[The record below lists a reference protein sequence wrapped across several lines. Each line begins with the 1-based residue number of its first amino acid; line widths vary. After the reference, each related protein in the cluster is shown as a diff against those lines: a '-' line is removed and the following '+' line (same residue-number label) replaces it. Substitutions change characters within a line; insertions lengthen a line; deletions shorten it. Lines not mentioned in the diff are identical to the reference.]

1 MMNHR
6 ILLSVVFLIILIGLG
21 TDASSSG
28 AQTYSQLVLD
38 ADRVPWSSLI
48 YKARSFVVDVDVAV
62 HLEYLSAA
70 EVEAALIEARQGTA
84 LQVPAQGACRLSND
98 IVIDSIVQPPVK
110 ISNQVWFDPQDATAL
125 GRIRLRQG
133 EDDFKKLYRF
143 TQQGVFR
150 HRIEPR
156 DEQEARQDPER
167 WTDVRDKFYAY
178 NLDQLGCVN
187 VSERLLLIYIA
198 SAVEKFEDSKP
209 LFLCVFAKRQLFQV
223 KLESAGLHSL
233 KVDYIEK
240 NQHSKNHRKDKVD
253 AHKIILESRPLES
266 DLLKVENFSF
276 LGFHKNITF
285 YIHPTS
291 KLPIQIS
298 GEMPRAGKVT
308 VKLHE
313 VQLK

>member
-1 MMNHR
+1 M
-6 ILLSVVFLIILIGLG
+6 
-21 TDASSSG
+21 
-28 AQTYSQLVLD
+28 
-38 ADRVPWSSLI
+38 
-48 YKARSFVVDVDVAV
+48 VDVDVDV
-62 HLEYLSAA
+62 HLDYLSAGD
-70 EVEAALIEARQGTA
+70 VEAALIEARQGTA
-84 LQVPAQGACRLSND
+84 LQVPAQGAYRLGND

-110 ISNQVWFDPQDATAL
+110 ISNRVWFDPKDATAL
-125 GRIRLRQG
+125 GRIRLRRG

-167 WTDVRDKFYAY
+167 WTDVRDTFYAY
-178 NLDQLGCVN
+178 NLDQLGCAN

-198 SAVEKFEDSKP
+198 SAVEQFEDNKP

-240 NQHSKNHRKDKVD
+240 NQQSKHQRKDKVD

-266 DLLKVENFSF
+266 DLPKVENFSF

-291 KLPIQIS
+291 KLPLQIS

-308 VKLHE
+308 VKLHK
-313 VQLK
+313 VQLR